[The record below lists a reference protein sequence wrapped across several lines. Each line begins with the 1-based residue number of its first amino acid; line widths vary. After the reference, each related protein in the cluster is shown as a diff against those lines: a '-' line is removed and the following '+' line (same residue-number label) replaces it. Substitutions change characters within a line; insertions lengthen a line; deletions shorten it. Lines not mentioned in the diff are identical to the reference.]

1 MSVRAYRLIR
11 METEREA
18 TFNLWRDT
26 EFMHLLGRQVLYQL
40 DETGTGLISLDLHSL
55 QTALKVAKQEETRVI
70 LRRMI
75 AHATAD
81 GSVEYWCG

>member
-11 METEREA
+11 METETES

-26 EFMHLLGRQVLYQL
+26 EFMQLLGRQVMHQL
-40 DETGTGLISLDLHSL
+40 DETGTGLVSLDLRSL
-55 QTALKVAKQEETRVI
+55 QTALKNAKQDGTKAI

-75 AHATAD
+75 AQATGD
-81 GSVEYWCG
+81 GYVEYWCG